1 MSAVEPDHL
10 LPRRPPRQRAVQ
22 QRAVDTIDAV
32 IDETIRV
39 LETEGENAVRI
50 ANISAATG
58 VSYGA
63 IYHHFHD
70 RDGLIRAAQFARL
83 RDQPRLFTSPLADAF
98 DDIAHGGGDVSGV
111 IESIRNIARAIV
123 NPDRQEVR
131 LVRISVLAAAQTRPE
146 LHEAVVDLERR
157 IMVEVRDLVTRA
169 QHMGLVSRDLD
180 PLAVATYLEAVA
192 FGVVLQEFF
201 GEVPDAEALAE
212 VVFRSFTSLV
222 QSGS

>member
-1 MSAVEPDHL
+1 MSTPDPDHL
-10 LPRRPPRQRAVQ
+10 LPRRLPRQRAVQ
-22 QRAVDTIDAV
+22 QRAVETIDAV

-39 LETEGENAVRI
+39 LEADGENAVRI

-63 IYHHFHD
+63 IYHHFQD

-83 RDQPRLFTSPLADAF
+83 RSQPRLFTTPLAGAF
-98 DDIAHGGGDVSGV
+98 DAIEEGTGDVAGLV
-111 IESIRNIARAIV
+111 ESIRNIARAIV
-123 NPDRQEVR
+123 DPERQEVR

-146 LHEAVVDLERR
+146 LHEAVMDLERR
-157 IMVEVRDLVTRA
+157 IMVEVRDLVARA
-169 QHMGLVSRDLD
+169 QGLGIVSRDLD
-180 PLAVATYLEAVA
+180 PLAVATYLESVA

-222 QSGS
+222 QSPS